1 MRDEWLIRGNVPMTK
16 SEVRAVSLSKLEM
29 EMYQRTGRDVV
40 LYDIGAGTGS
50 VAVEAA
56 LQGHCR
62 KVYAIE
68 RNHEAVDLIAQNR
81 KKFGVSHKIE
91 IVEGEAP
98 EVFLPLEMP
107 THAFIGGSGGNLRE
121 VLRSLEEKNP
131 EIRVVINAVTLE
143 TISEV
148 SYYLSETGRE
158 AEISLL
164 STANTRQI
172 GRYHLMQGQNPVY
185 IFAFGG
191 GQHEFEKE

>member
-29 EMYQRTGRDVV
+29 EMYQRAGRDVI

-56 LQGHCR
+56 LQGHCK

-68 RNHEAVDLIAQNR
+68 RKPEAVNLIAQNR
-81 KKFGVSHKIE
+81 KKFGVSDKIE
-91 IVEGEAP
+91 IIEGEAP

-107 THAFIGGSGGNLRE
+107 THAFIGGSGGSLRE
-121 VLRSLEEKNP
+121 VLRHLEEKNP
-131 EIRVVINAVTLE
+131 AIRVVINAVTLE

-148 SYYLSETGRE
+148 SCYLSETGRQ
-158 AEISLL
+158 ADVSLL
-164 STANTRQI
+164 SAANTRQI
-172 GRYHLMQGQNPVY
+172 GTYHLMQGQNPVY

-191 GQHEFEKE
+191 EEYEFE